1 MDSTQLSLIIGG
13 PNRPPSKRQLAQAQA
28 DEIAR
33 RSTARSATTSSSSA
47 AAADA
52 AQGEGYWAYLSR
64 NVQERTERLGIMGDG
79 VDRLEENSAGWAS
92 DVNKFVAKQKRGLM
106 MGGTLLLFFSFLP
119 SSASAFHPAHFFLS
133 FFLLLS
139 CFVFI
144 LRHAV

>member
-33 RSTARSATTSSSSA
+33 RSAARSNTTVSSSSA
-47 AAADA
+47 DGPE
-52 AQGEGYWAYLSR
+52 GEGYWAYLSR

-106 MGGTLLLFFSFLP
+106 MGGKFWHICVSVVP
-119 SSASAFHPAHFFLS
+119 
-133 FFLLLS
+133 
-139 CFVFI
+139 
-144 LRHAV
+144 